1 MSHQAEELEP
11 IKNSKLKYSAICTQM
26 ASSEGVCWFEANQK
40 IFLYNAYVYKQINRV
55 IVGFLLGPIL
65 TIFDGSHEKYTTE
78 KAIQQKI

>member
-1 MSHQAEELEP
+1 M
-11 IKNSKLKYSAICTQM
+11 
-26 ASSEGVCWFEANQK
+26 ANQK